1 MSSSPRRDR
10 PGRPRRLAGWS
21 PRGRLAG
28 WSPRRRLAGWSLR
41 RRLVLAVVGL
51 LALVSVGIGG
61 LTTVAL
67 RHFLI
72 YQVDSQLAGD
82 NRRYDGRLPWE
93 RPGDPQRPLDQT
105 TGRQTPPDPPPTF
118 PVGSI
123 GMRVTPQGQPSAR
136 IRTGSG
142 ATTALT
148 AAEVT
153 PLTRLP
159 SDRVPH
165 TVELGER
172 GDYRAVARQLPDG
185 AVVVFAIPLNLV
197 QETVWWM
204 VVAQVGVATAG
215 LLVAGSLG
223 ALIVRATLR
232 PLHRVAATAGRV
244 AELPLDRGE
253 VALSERVPAADTDP
267 RTEVGQVGA
276 ALNRMLGHVA
286 AALAARQASETR
298 VRQFVADASHE
309 LRTPLAAIRGY
320 AEVARRGR
328 DRVPPDVAHA
338 LRRVESAS
346 TRMTSLV
353 DDLLLLARLDSGR
366 PLATGPVDLTVLVVD
381 AVSDAHVAG
390 PDHRW
395 QLDLPDEA
403 LEVPGDGVRLHQV
416 VANLL
421 TNARVHTPPGS
432 TVTTR
437 LAAVAGAVEIS
448 VTDDGP
454 GVPVELRDE
463 VFERFA
469 RGDSSRSRE
478 HGSTGLGL
486 AIVAAVVE
494 AHRGTVTLESRPG
507 RTVFTVRLP
516 AATVPAPPDSD
527 VPAPPDSTVSGPS
540 GRGLPAPPDSTAHA

>member
-1 MSSSPRRDR
+1 M
-10 PGRPRRLAGWS
+10 AGWT
-21 PRGRLAG
+21 
-28 WSPRRRLAGWSLR
+28 LR
-41 RRLVLAVVGL
+41 RRLVVSVVAL

-67 RHFLI
+67 RHFLVT
-72 YQVDSQLAGD
+72 QVDSQLTAGD
-82 NRRYDGRLPWE
+82 RRRDDVPPFFRDPASFPRPSNTLSCGPEPPAGFPSSSVAVKVADGR
-93 RPGDPQRPLDQT
+93 
-105 TGRQTPPDPPPTF
+105 
-118 PVGSI
+118 
-123 GMRVTPQGQPSAR
+123 VTCSR
-136 IRTGSG
+136 IRT
-142 ATTALT
+142 TAGT
-148 AAEVT
+148 AEPLPADEVT

-159 SDRVPH
+159 TDGKPR
-165 TVELGER
+165 TVELDDH
-172 GDYRAVARQLPDG
+172 GDYRAVARQVPDG
-185 AVVVFAIPLNLV
+185 DVLVFAYPLSRV
-197 QETVWWM
+197 QEIVMWM
-204 VVAQVGVATAG
+204 VLAQAGVVTAG
-215 LLVAGSLG
+215 LLVAGALG
-223 ALIVRATLR
+223 ALIVRAALR
-232 PLHRVAATAGRV
+232 PLNRVAATAGRV

-253 VALSERVPAADTDP
+253 VALSVRVPESDTDP
-267 RTEVGQVGA
+267 RTEVGRVGG

-338 LRRVESAS
+338 LRRVESES

-366 PLATGPVDLTVLVVD
+366 PLVAEPVDLTALVVD

-390 PDHRW
+390 PEHRW
-395 QLDLPDEA
+395 QLDLPDEP
-403 LEVPGDGVRLHQV
+403 VGVSGDAARLHQV

-421 TNARVHTPPGS
+421 ANARVHTPPGT

-437 LAAVAGAVEIS
+437 LAPVAGGVELS
-448 VTDDGP
+448 VADDGP
-454 GVPVELRDE
+454 GIPADLQAE

-469 RGDSSRSRE
+469 RGDSSRSRA

-486 AIVAAVVE
+486 AIVAAVVD
-494 AHRGTVTLESRPG
+494 AHHGRVEVASRPG

-516 AATVPAPPDSD
+516 
-527 VPAPPDSTVSGPS
+527 
-540 GRGLPAPPDSTAHA
+540 DSTADA

>member
-10 PGRPRRLAGWS
+10 PDRLRRW
-21 PRGRLAG
+21 
-28 WSPRRRLAGWSLR
+28 WAGWSLR
-41 RRLVLAVVGL
+41 RRLVLAVVAL

-72 YQVDSQLAGD
+72 SQVDDQLAMGD
-82 NRRYDGRLPWE
+82 RRHDSRLPWE
-93 RPGDPQRPLDQT
+93 RAPDQQRSLDQVT
-105 TGRQTPPDPPPTF
+105 SRQPEPPPTF
-118 PVGSI
+118 QVGSI
-123 GMRVTPQGQPSAR
+123 GVRVTPQGETAAR
-136 IRTGSG
+136 IRTSFSG
-142 ATTALT
+142 PTEALS
-148 AAEVT
+148 AAEVA
-153 PLTRLP
+153 PLTSLP
-159 SDRVPH
+159 TDHRPR
-165 TVELGER
+165 TVDLGDR
-172 GDYRAVARQLPDG
+172 GDYRAAARQLPDG
-185 AVVVFAIPLNLV
+185 DILVFAIPLDVV

-204 VVAQVGVATAG
+204 VVAQAGVAAAG
-215 LLVAGSLG
+215 LLIAGSLG
-223 ALIVRATLR
+223 ALIVRVTLR
-232 PLHRVAATAGRV
+232 PLNRVAATAGRV

-253 VALSERVPAADTDP
+253 VALSVRVPAADTDP

-366 PLATGPVDLTVLVVD
+366 PLATGPVDLTALVVD

-390 PDHRW
+390 DEHRW

-403 LEVPGDGVRLHQV
+403 VEVPGDAVRLHQV

-421 TNARVHTPPGS
+421 ANARVHTPPGT

-437 LAAVAGAVEIS
+437 IAPVPDAVELS

-454 GVPVELRDE
+454 GVPPELRDE

-469 RGDSSRSRE
+469 RGDSSRSRQ

-494 AHRGTVTLESRPG
+494 AHHGTVELESRPG

-516 AATVPAPPDSD
+516 ASPTPPD
-527 VPAPPDSTVSGPS
+527 PAAPGPPRPLAS
-540 GRGLPAPPDSTAHA
+540 APPDSTAHA